1 MDLLREFHGPN
12 AGYVIALYEQYL
24 EDPESVDAATRALFS
39 RHAADLDG
47 DPSTAAPRPTSDF
60 APGPSGPAGTA
71 STDGTASTVSTG
83 DTAGPADIDQI
94 VFIAN
99 LAQNVREYGHL
110 GAHLDPLADP
120 RYFPYS
126 VFATED
132 DAALGDPL
140 TELELEAQG
149 VTEETMRKLPS
160 SLIGGPVGQ
169 QCGNASEALKKLK
182 RVYSSTTGYDYM
194 HIEVP
199 GEREWLQE
207 AAETGRFRPSEDE
220 ASALAIL
227 DRLTEVEVFEQFLH
241 RTFPGKTRFSIE
253 GLDTMILILDGVIG
267 EAAVNNT
274 CNILVGMAHRGR
286 LNVLA
291 HILHKPY
298 EHILAE
304 FRDPV
309 QRVNKTG
316 NDTGWTGDVKYHSGA
331 QRRYQDQQGKEV
343 DLHIHLAPNPSH
355 LEAVN
360 PVLEGMARAAGTIVN
375 LPGDVRPLPERNLP
389 ILIHGDAAFAGQGVV
404 AETFTLYRV
413 PGFRTG
419 GTIHLITNNQLGYT
433 TPSEQS
439 RSTLYASDI
448 ARGFEIPIIHV
459 NADDPV
465 ACLEAARIAYAYRVK
480 FRKDF
485 LIDLIGYRRHG
496 HNEGDDPSLTHPS
509 LYRRIDA
516 HPTVRKLWAD
526 RLEAEGRIEAGKPE
540 ELVAGRMGAMQT
552 MLDELKPEEVLT
564 EPYYEPPRSGTAKR
578 TRSSV
583 SMRRLKN
590 LNKALWTFP
599 DNFTLH
605 PRLKR
610 VIERRRRALDD
621 VDARKIDWAHA
632 EILAFASIIEDG
644 VPVRLTGQDVERG
657 TFSQRHNVLHDY
669 ETDRAWT
676 PLRRLPQANASFET
690 RNTPLT
696 EYAALGFEYGYS
708 IQAPER
714 FVLWEAQYGDFVDG
728 AQIIIDEFL
737 VSGRAKWGQTSS
749 LTMLLPHGFEGQGPD
764 HSSGLMER
772 FLSFGADFN
781 IRIANCT
788 TAAQY
793 FHLLRRQ
800 SRLLESDPL
809 PLIIMTPKSLL
820 RHPDVASS
828 ARELAEGK
836 WMPII
841 EDQRAEEHPDKI
853 RRLVFCSGKVYVD
866 LMNDELWESA
876 THAAVVRI
884 EQLYPVAEDQVTR
897 IIGQFP
903 GLEEVVWLQEEP
915 ENMGAWDYIR
925 KVLETVLDGRCPIYR
940 VSRPPSA
947 VPSEGST
954 AIHNHNQRNLVKMAF
969 AMGASGN
976 IEMH

>member
-12 AGYVIALYEQYL
+12 AGYVIAMYEQYL
-24 EDPESVDAATRALFS
+24 QNPDSVDAASRDFFS
-39 RHAADLDG
+39 RFTPSLDG
-47 DPSTAAPRPTSDF
+47 EPSRES
-60 APGPSGPAGTA
+60 PGVFPA
-71 STDGTASTVSTG
+71 S
-83 DTAGPADIDQI
+83 PADIDQI

-126 VFATED
+126 TFATDD
-132 DAALGDPL
+132 DASLGDPL
-140 TELELEAQG
+140 TELELAAQG
-149 VTEETMRKLPS
+149 VTEDAMRQLPS
-160 SLIGGPVGQ
+160 SLIGGPVGK
-169 QCGNASEALKKLK
+169 QCGNAHEALTKLK

-207 AAETGRFRPSEDE
+207 AAETGRFRPSEE
-220 ASALAIL
+220 EYSALAIL
-227 DRLTEVEVFEQFLH
+227 DRLTQVEVFEQFLH

-253 GLDTMILILDGVIG
+253 GLDAMILILDGVIG
-267 EAAVNNT
+267 EAAEKNT
-274 CNILVGMAHRGR
+274 RNILIGMAHRGR

-291 HILHKPY
+291 HILNKPY

-316 NDTGWTGDVKYHSGA
+316 NDSGWTGDVKYHSGA
-331 QRRYQDQQGKEV
+331 KRRYLDQEGKEV
-343 DLHIHLAPNPSH
+343 DLQIHLAPNPSH

-360 PVLEGMARAAGTIVN
+360 PVLEGMARAAGTVAN

-404 AETFTLYRV
+404 AETLTLYRV

-448 ARGFEIPIIHV
+448 ARGFEIPIVHV
-459 NADDPV
+459 NADDPA
-465 ACLEAARIAYAYRVK
+465 ACLEAARIAYGYRVK

-496 HNEGDDPSLTHPS
+496 HNEGDDPSLTHPK
-509 LYRRIDA
+509 LYRRIEA

-526 RLEAEGRIEAGKPE
+526 RLVSEGKIEAGKPE
-540 ELVAGRMGAMQT
+540 EMVDERMNGMQK
-552 MLDELKPEEVLT
+552 MLDELKPEEMLT
-564 EPYYEPPRSGTAKR
+564 EPYASPPRSGAAKQV
-578 TRSSV
+578 RSSV
-583 SMRRLKN
+583 SMRRLKH
-590 LNKALWTFP
+590 LNKSLWTFP
-599 DNFTLH
+599 DNFNLH
-605 PRLKR
+605 PRLRR

-621 VDARKIDWAHA
+621 VDARKIDWAQA
-632 EILAFASIIEDG
+632 EILAFATIIEDG

-657 TFSQRHNVLHDY
+657 TFSQRHNVLHDF
-669 ETDRAWT
+669 ETDLAWN
-676 PLRRLPQANASFET
+676 PLRRLPEANASFET

-809 PLIIMTPKSLL
+809 PLIVMTPKSLL

-828 ARELAEGK
+828 ARELSEGK
-836 WMPII
+836 WQPII
-841 EDQRAEEHPDKI
+841 EDERSLDDPGRI
-853 RRLVFCSGKVYVD
+853 RRLVFCSGKVFVD
-866 LMNDELWESA
+866 LMNDEARENA
-876 THAAVVRI
+876 THAAIVRI
-884 EQLYPVAEDQVTR
+884 EQLYPIAEDQVRQITDR
-897 IIGQFP
+897 YP
-903 GLEEVVWLQEEP
+903 NLEEVAWLQEEP
-915 ENMGAWDYIR
+915 ENMGAWDYVR
-925 KVLETVLDGRCPIYR
+925 KVLERALDGRCPLYL

-947 VPSEGST
+947 SPSEGST
-954 AIHNHNQRNLVKMAF
+954 AIHNRNQQNLVKMAF

-976 IEMH
+976 IEMN

>member
-24 EDPESVDAATRALFS
+24 EDPDSVDAATRELFS
-39 RHAADLDG
+39 RYTPSLDG
-47 DPSTAAPRPTSDF
+47 DP
-60 APGPSGPAGTA
+60 AG
-71 STDGTASTVSTG
+71 VPTG
-83 DTAGPADIDQI
+83 DFPACPADIDQI

-126 VFATED
+126 VFATKD

-140 TELELEAQG
+140 TELELQARG
-149 VTEETMRKLPS
+149 VSEETMRQLPS
-160 SLIGGPVGQ
+160 SLIGGPVGK
-169 QCGNASEALKKLK
+169 QCSNASEALRKLK

-207 AAETGRFRPSEDE
+207 AAETGRFRLSENSD
-220 ASALAIL
+220 SVLAIL
-227 DRLTEVEVFEQFLH
+227 DRLTQVEVFEQFLH

-267 EAAVNNT
+267 EAAKNNT

-291 HILHKPY
+291 HILNKPY

-331 QRRYQDQQGKEV
+331 QLTYQGDLGKEV
-343 DLHIHLAPNPSH
+343 DLQIHLAPNPSH

-389 ILIHGDAAFAGQGVV
+389 ILIHGDAAFAGQGIV

-419 GTIHLITNNQLGYT
+419 GTIHIISNNQLGYT

-459 NADDPV
+459 NADDPA
-465 ACLEAARIAYAYRVK
+465 ACVEAALIAYAYRVK

-496 HNEGDDPSLTHPS
+496 HNEGDDPSLTQPS
-509 LYRRIDA
+509 LYRRIRA

-526 RLEAEGRIEAGKPE
+526 RLVSEGRIEADKPE
-540 ELVAGRMGAMQT
+540 EMVAEHMHGMQT
-552 MLDELKPEEVLT
+552 MLSELKPEEVLV
-564 EPYYEPPRSGTAKR
+564 EPYYKTPRSGTAKR
-578 TRSSV
+578 VRSSV

-590 LNKALWTFP
+590 LNNALWTFP

-605 PRLKR
+605 PRLNR
-610 VIERRRRALDD
+610 VIERRRLALND

-632 EILAFASIIEDG
+632 ETLAFATIIEDG

-657 TFSQRHNVLHDY
+657 DLQPAPQRVARLR
-669 ETDRAWT
+669 DRPGLDTASPAAT
-676 PLRRLPQANASFET
+676 GKRLLRDA
-690 RNTPLT
+690 
-696 EYAALGFEYGYS
+696 EYAAYRVRCTG
-708 IQAPER
+708 
-714 FVLWEAQYGDFVDG
+714 
-728 AQIIIDEFL
+728 
-737 VSGRAKWGQTSS
+737 
-749 LTMLLPHGFEGQGPD
+749 
-764 HSSGLMER
+764 
-772 FLSFGADFN
+772 
-781 IRIANCT
+781 IRIRV
-788 TAAQY
+788 QY
-793 FHLLRRQ
+793 PGAGTLR
-800 SRLLESDPL
+800 
-809 PLIIMTPKSLL
+809 
-820 RHPDVASS
+820 
-828 ARELAEGK
+828 
-836 WMPII
+836 
-841 EDQRAEEHPDKI
+841 
-853 RRLVFCSGKVYVD
+853 
-866 LMNDELWESA
+866 
-876 THAAVVRI
+876 
-884 EQLYPVAEDQVTR
+884 
-897 IIGQFP
+897 
-903 GLEEVVWLQEEP
+903 
-915 ENMGAWDYIR
+915 
-925 KVLETVLDGRCPIYR
+925 
-940 VSRPPSA
+940 
-947 VPSEGST
+947 
-954 AIHNHNQRNLVKMAF
+954 
-969 AMGASGN
+969 AMGSPVR
-976 IEMH
+976 

>member
-24 EDPESVDAATRALFS
+24 EDPDSVDAATRELFS
-39 RHAADLDG
+39 RHVPSLDG
-47 DPSTAAPRPTSDF
+47 E
-60 APGPSGPAGTA
+60 PSGTPPSEAPAAGSA
-71 STDGTASTVSTG
+71 AGPAHIDQA
-83 DTAGPADIDQI
+83 AGPADIDQI

-126 VFATED
+126 VFTTED

-140 TELELEAQG
+140 TELELQARG
-149 VTEETMRKLPS
+149 VTEEMMRQLPS
-160 SLIGGPVGQ
+160 SLIGGPVGK
-169 QCGNASEALKKLK
+169 QCDNASEALGRLK

-207 AAETGRFRPSEDE
+207 AAETGRFRPSEDND
-220 ASALAIL
+220 SALAIL

-253 GLDTMILILDGVIG
+253 GLDTMILVLDGVIG
-267 EAAVNNT
+267 EAAENNT
-274 CNILVGMAHRGR
+274 FNILIGMAHRGR

-309 QRVNKTG
+309 RRVDKTG

-331 QRRYQDQQGKEV
+331 QRTYQDDLGKEV
-343 DLHIHLAPNPSH
+343 DLQIHLAPNPSH

-433 TPSEQS
+433 TPSQQS

-448 ARGFEIPIIHV
+448 ARGFEIPIVHV

-465 ACLEAARIAYAYRVK
+465 ACIEAARIAYAYRVK

-496 HNEGDDPSLTHPS
+496 HNEGDDPSLTQPS
-509 LYRRIDA
+509 LYRRIAA
-516 HPTVRKLWAD
+516 HATVRKLWAD
-526 RLEAEGRIEAGKPE
+526 RLESEGRIEAGKPE
-540 ELVAGRMGAMQT
+540 EMVADRMNAMQT
-552 MLDELKPEEVLT
+552 MLDELNPEEVLA
-564 EPYYEPPRSGTAKR
+564 EPYYKTPRSGAAKR
-578 TRSSV
+578 ARSSV

-590 LNKALWTFP
+590 LNKALWTLP

-621 VDARKIDWAHA
+621 VDARKIDWALA
-632 EILAFASIIEDG
+632 ETLAFASIIEDG

-669 ETDRAWT
+669 ETDLAWT
-676 PLRRLPQANASFET
+676 PLRQLPQANASFET

-749 LTMLLPHGFEGQGPD
+749 LTILLPHGFEGQGPD

-828 ARELAEGK
+828 VRELAEGK

-841 EDQRAEEHPDKI
+841 EDDRSLEYPDQI
-853 RRLVFCSGKVYVD
+853 RRLVFCSGKVFVD
-866 LMNDELWESA
+866 LMNDDERDGA

-884 EQLYPVAEDQVTR
+884 EQLYPVAMDQLKK
-897 IIGQFP
+897 IIGRYP
-903 GLEEVVWLQEEP
+903 NLEEVVWLQEEP

-925 KVLETVLDGRCPIYR
+925 KVLESALGDRCPLFR

-947 VPSEGST
+947 SPSEGST
-954 AIHNHNQRNLVKMAF
+954 AIHNRNQHNLVKMAF

-976 IEMH
+976 IEMN

>member
-12 AGYVIALYEQYL
+12 AGYVIALYERYL
-24 EDPESVDAATRALFS
+24 EDPDSVDAATREQFS
-39 RHAADLDG
+39 RHA
-47 DPSTAAPRPTSDF
+47 PSLN
-60 APGPSGPAGTA
+60 GEPAGGL
-71 STDGTASTVSTG
+71 SG
-83 DTAGPADIDQI
+83 DIPACPADIDQI

-126 VFATED
+126 VFATVD
-132 DAALGDPL
+132 DALLGDPL
-140 TELELEAQG
+140 TELELQAQG
-149 VTEETMRKLPS
+149 VTEETMRQLPS
-160 SLIGGPVGQ
+160 SLIGGPVGK
-169 QCGNASEALKKLK
+169 QCENAYEALKKLK

-207 AAETGRFRPSEDE
+207 AAETGRFRPSEDHDN
-220 ASALAIL
+220 ALAML
-227 DRLTEVEVFEQFLH
+227 DRLTQVEVFEQFLH

-267 EAAVNNT
+267 EAAEKNT
-274 CNILVGMAHRGR
+274 FNILIGMAHRGR

-291 HILHKPY
+291 HILNKPY

-331 QRRYQDQQGKEV
+331 QRTYLDEKGKEV
-343 DLHIHLAPNPSH
+343 NLQIHLAPNPSH

-389 ILIHGDAAFAGQGVV
+389 ILIHGDAAFSGQGVV
-404 AETFTLYRV
+404 AETFTLYRI

-419 GTIHLITNNQLGYT
+419 GTIHVITNNQLGYT
-433 TPSEQS
+433 TPSQQS

-465 ACLEAARIAYAYRVK
+465 ACVEAARIAYAYRVK

-496 HNEGDDPSLTHPS
+496 HNEGDDPSLTQPS

-516 HPTVRKLWAD
+516 HPTVRKVWAD
-526 RLEAEGRIEAGKPE
+526 RLVSEGLIEAAKPE
-540 ELVAGRMGAMQT
+540 EMVAARMSGMQK
-552 MLDELKPEEVLT
+552 MLNDLKPEEVLV
-564 EPYYEPPRSGTAKR
+564 EPIVKPPRSGTAKR
-578 TRSSV
+578 VRSSV
-583 SMRRLKN
+583 SLRRLKN
-590 LNKALWTFP
+590 LNDSLWTFP
-599 DNFTLH
+599 DTFTLH
-605 PRLKR
+605 PRLTR

-621 VDARKIDWAHA
+621 VDARKIDWALA
-632 EILAFASIIEDG
+632 ETLAFASIIEDG

-669 ETDRAWT
+669 ETDLAWT
-676 PLRRLPQANASFET
+676 PLRRLPLANASFET

-714 FVLWEAQYGDFVDG
+714 FVLWEAQYGDFIDG

-737 VSGRAKWGQTSS
+737 VSGRAKWGQTTS
-749 LTMLLPHGFEGQGPD
+749 LTILLPHGFEGQGPD

-781 IRIANCT
+781 IRVANCT

-828 ARELAEGK
+828 ARELSEGK
-836 WMPII
+836 WKPII
-841 EDQRAEEHPDKI
+841 EDERAHKAPDRI

-866 LMNDELWESA
+866 LMHDDQWESA
-876 THAAVVRI
+876 SHAAIVRI
-884 EQLYPVAEDQVTR
+884 EQLYPVAVDQLEK
-897 IIGQFP
+897 IIDQYP
-903 GLEEVVWLQEEP
+903 NLEEVVWLQEEP
-915 ENMGAWDYIR
+915 ENMGAWDYMR
-925 KVLETVLDGRCPIYR
+925 KVLETAVEDRCPLLR

-947 VPSEGST
+947 SPSEGST
-954 AIHNHNQRNLVKMAF
+954 AIHNRNQRNLVKMAYTL
-969 AMGASGN
+969 GASGN
-976 IEMH
+976 VEMN

>member
-1 MDLLREFHGPN
+1 MDLMREFHGPN
-12 AGYVIALYEQYL
+12 AGYVIAMYERYL
-24 EDPESVDAATRALFS
+24 EDPDSVDAATRELFS
-39 RHAADLDG
+39 RHA
-47 DPSTAAPRPTSDF
+47 PSLN
-60 APGPSGPAGTA
+60 GEPAG
-71 STDGTASTVSTG
+71 GTAG
-83 DTAGPADIDQI
+83 DFPACPADIDQI

-126 VFATED
+126 VFATAD
-132 DAALGDPL
+132 DALLGDPL
-140 TELELEAQG
+140 TELELQAQG
-149 VTEETMRKLPS
+149 VTEETMRQLPS
-160 SLIGGPVGQ
+160 SLIGGPVGK

-207 AAETGRFRPSEDE
+207 VAETGRFRPSEDQH
-220 ASALAIL
+220 SALAML
-227 DRLTEVEVFEQFLH
+227 DRLTQVEVFEQFLH

-253 GLDTMILILDGVIG
+253 GLDTMILILDWVIG
-267 EAAVNNT
+267 EAAEKNT
-274 CNILVGMAHRGR
+274 FNILIGMAHRGR

-291 HILHKPY
+291 HILNKPY

-331 QRRYQDQQGKEV
+331 QRTYLDKNKGKEV
-343 DLHIHLAPNPSH
+343 DLQIHLAPNPSH

-389 ILIHGDAAFAGQGVV
+389 ILIHGDAAFSGQGVV
-404 AETFTLYRV
+404 AETFTLYRI

-419 GTIHLITNNQLGYT
+419 GTIHVITNNQLGYT
-433 TPSEQS
+433 TPSQQS

-459 NADDPV
+459 NADDPA
-465 ACLEAARIAYAYRVK
+465 ACVEAARIAYAYRVK

-496 HNEGDDPSLTHPS
+496 HNEGDDPSLTQPS
-509 LYRRIDA
+509 LYRRIEA

-526 RLEAEGRIEAGKPE
+526 RLVSEGLIEAAKPE
-540 ELVAGRMGAMQT
+540 EMVAERMTGMQK
-552 MLDELKPEEVLT
+552 MLDELKPEEVLV
-564 EPYYEPPRSGTAKR
+564 EPYHNPPRSGTAKR
-578 TRSSV
+578 VRSSV
-583 SMRRLKN
+583 SLRRLKN
-590 LNKALWTFP
+590 LNDSLWTFP
-599 DNFTLH
+599 DTFTLH
-605 PRLKR
+605 PRLTR

-621 VDARKIDWAHA
+621 VDARKIDWALA
-632 EILAFASIIEDG
+632 ETLAFASIIEDG

-669 ETDRAWT
+669 ETDLAWT

-714 FVLWEAQYGDFVDG
+714 FVLWEAQYGDFIDG

-749 LTMLLPHGFEGQGPD
+749 LTILLPHGFEGQGPD

-781 IRIANCT
+781 IRVANCT

-828 ARELAEGK
+828 ARELSEGK
-836 WMPII
+836 WKPII
-841 EDQRAEEHPDKI
+841 EDERAHKAPEKI

-866 LMNDELWESA
+866 LMNDGQWESA
-876 THAAVVRI
+876 SHAAIVRI
-884 EQLYPVAEDQVTR
+884 EQLYPVAVDQLEK
-897 IIGQFP
+897 IIDQYP
-903 GLEEVVWLQEEP
+903 NLEEIAWLQEEP
-915 ENMGAWDYIR
+915 ENMGAWDYLR
-925 KVLETVLDGRCPIYR
+925 KVLETAMDDRCPLLR

-954 AIHNHNQRNLVKMAF
+954 AIHNLNQQNLVKMAYT
-969 AMGASGN
+969 MGASGN
-976 IEMH
+976 IEMN

>member
-24 EDPESVDAATRALFS
+24 EDPESVDPAARELFS
-39 RHAADLDG
+39 RHVPTLDG
-47 DPSTAAPRPTSDF
+47 DPSAAPATGF
-60 APGPSGPAGTA
+60 PSC
-71 STDGTASTVSTG
+71 
-83 DTAGPADIDQI
+83 PADIDQI

-110 GAHLDPLADP
+110 GAHLDPLADA

-126 VFATED
+126 VFASED

-140 TELELEAQG
+140 TELELQAHG
-149 VTEETMRKLPS
+149 VTDETMRRLPS
-160 SLIGGPVGQ
+160 SLIGGPVGK
-169 QCGNASEALKKLK
+169 QCGNASEALNQLK

-207 AAETGRFRPSEDE
+207 AAETERFRPAEDQ

-253 GLDTMILILDGVIG
+253 GLDTMILILDEVIG
-267 EAAVNNT
+267 EAAENNT
-274 CNILVGMAHRGR
+274 CNILIGMAHRGR

-316 NDTGWTGDVKYHSGA
+316 NDTGWSGDVKYHSGA
-331 QRRYQDQQGKEV
+331 QRTFQDDMGEEV
-343 DLHIHLAPNPSH
+343 DLKIHLAPNPSH

-360 PVLEGMARAAGTIVN
+360 PVLEGMARAAGTIAN

-419 GTIHLITNNQLGYT
+419 GTIHIITNNQLGYT
-433 TPSEQS
+433 TPSQQS

-448 ARGFEIPIIHV
+448 ARGFEIPIVHV

-465 ACLEAARIAYAYRVK
+465 ACIEAARIAYAYRVK

-496 HNEGDDPSLTHPS
+496 HNEGDDPSLTHPM
-509 LYRRIDA
+509 LYRRIEA
-516 HPTVRKLWAD
+516 HETVRKLWAD
-526 RLEAEGRIEAGKPE
+526 RLVSAHLVEAEKPE
-540 ELVAGRMGAMQT
+540 DMVAERMNGMQK
-552 MLDELKPEEVLT
+552 MLDELKPEEVLV
-564 EPYYEPPRSGTAKR
+564 EPYFKPPRYGAAKR
-578 TRSSV
+578 ARSSV

-590 LNKALWTFP
+590 LNDSLWTFP
-599 DNFTLH
+599 ENFTLH
-605 PRLKR
+605 PRLRR
-610 VIERRRRALDD
+610 VVERRRRALDD
-621 VDARKIDWAHA
+621 VDDRKIDWAHA
-632 EILAFASIIEDG
+632 ETLAFASIIEDG

-669 ETDRAWT
+669 ETDLAWN

-764 HSSGLMER
+764 HSSALMER

-836 WMPII
+836 WRPVI
-841 EDQRAEEHPDKI
+841 EDERAGEYPEKI
-853 RRLVFCSGKVYVD
+853 RRLICCSGKVYVD
-866 LMNDELWESA
+866 LMNDEERKNAS
-876 THAAVVRI
+876 HAAVVRI
-884 EQLYPVAEDQVTR
+884 EQIYPVAEDHLEK
-897 IIGQFP
+897 IIGQYP
-903 GLEEVVWLQEEP
+903 NLEEVVWLQEEP

-925 KVLETVLDGRCPIYR
+925 KVLESVLDDRCPLYL

-947 VPSEGST
+947 SPSEGST
-954 AIHNHNQRNLVKMAF
+954 AVHNRNQHNLVKMAF
-969 AMGASGN
+969 AMGAAGN
-976 IEMH
+976 IEMN

>member
-12 AGYVIALYEQYL
+12 AGYVIALYEQYVA
-24 EDPESVDAATRALFS
+24 DPDSVDATTREFFS
-39 RHAADLDG
+39 RYTPPPEVDPADN
-47 DPSTAAPRPTSDF
+47 SSAV
-60 APGPSGPAGTA
+60 GPSKSAGQSGPSETTEPSAPSES
-71 STDGTASTVSTG
+71 STHPSGC
-83 DTAGPADIDQI
+83 PADIDQI

-110 GAHLDPLADP
+110 GAHLDPLADA

-126 VFATED
+126 VLATED
-132 DAALGDPL
+132 DGLGDPL
-140 TELELEAQG
+140 TEMELASHG
-149 VTEETMRKLPS
+149 VSEEMLRQLPP
-160 SLIGGPVGQ
+160 SLIGGPA
-169 QCGNASEALKKLK
+169 CNECDNASDALKRLK

-207 AAETGRFRPSEDE
+207 AAETGRFKPSEDQD
-220 ASALAIL
+220 SALAIL

-253 GLDTMILILDGVIG
+253 GLDTMILVLDGVIG
-267 EAAVNNT
+267 QAAENKT
-274 CNILVGMAHRGR
+274 CNILLGMAHRGR

-291 HILHKPY
+291 HVLHKPY

-309 QRVNKTG
+309 QRVDKTG
-316 NDTGWTGDVKYHSGA
+316 NDSGWTGDVKYHSGA
-331 QRRYQDQQGKEV
+331 QRRYENRDGREV
-343 DLHIHLAPNPSH
+343 EMHIHLTPNPSH

-360 PVLEGMARAAGTIVN
+360 PVVEGMARAAGTIVD
-375 LPGDVRPLPERNLP
+375 LPGDVRPLPEQNLP

-419 GTIHLITNNQLGYT
+419 GTIHIITNNQFGYT

-448 ARGFEIPIIHV
+448 ARGFEIPIVHV

-465 ACLEAARIAYAYRVK
+465 ACLEAARMAYAYRVK

-485 LIDLIGYRRHG
+485 LIDLVGYRRHG

-509 LYRRIDA
+509 LYRRIES
-516 HPTVRKLWAD
+516 HPTVRKQWAD
-526 RLEAEGRIEAGKPE
+526 RLVSEGRIEAGQPDE
-540 ELVAGRMGAMQT
+540 MVAEHMSAMQT
-552 MLDELKPEEVLT
+552 MLDELKSEEVLV
-564 EPYYEPPRSGTAKR
+564 EPRHAPPKSGAAKR
-578 TRSSV
+578 VRSSV
-583 SMRRLKN
+583 SIRRLKS
-590 LNKALWTFP
+590 LNESLWTLP
-599 DNFTLH
+599 EDFTLH
-605 PRLKR
+605 PRLTR
-610 VIERRRRALDD
+610 VIKRRRRALDD

-632 EILAFASIIEDG
+632 ETLAFASIVEDG

-669 ETDRAWT
+669 ETDVAWT

-696 EYAALGFEYGYS
+696 EYAAMGFEYGYS

-749 LTMLLPHGFEGQGPD
+749 LTILLPHGFEGQGPD
-764 HSSGLMER
+764 HSSGLLER

-800 SRLLESDPL
+800 SRLLETDPL
-809 PLIIMTPKSLL
+809 PLIVMTPKSLL

-828 ARELAEGK
+828 TRELAEGK
-836 WMPII
+836 WQPII
-841 EDQRAEEHPDKI
+841 EDDRAGEHADRI

-866 LMNDELWESA
+866 LMNSDRRESA

-884 EQLYPVAEDQVTR
+884 EQLYPVDMDHLQT
-897 IIGQFP
+897 ILDGYP
-903 GLEEVVWLQEEP
+903 NLEEVVWLQEEP
-915 ENMGAWDYIR
+915 ENMGAWDYMR
-925 KVLETVLDGRCPIYR
+925 KVLESVLEDRCPLFR
-940 VSRPPSA
+940 VCRPPSA
-947 VPSEGST
+947 SPSEGST
-954 AIHNHNQRNLVKMAF
+954 AIHNRNQQNLVKMAF
-969 AMGASGN
+969 EMGAAGN
-976 IEMH
+976 IEMN

>member
-24 EDPESVDAATRALFS
+24 EDPESVDPAARELFS
-39 RHAADLDG
+39 RHVPTLDG
-47 DPSTAAPRPTSDF
+47 DPAAAPATGF
-60 APGPSGPAGTA
+60 PSC
-71 STDGTASTVSTG
+71 
-83 DTAGPADIDQI
+83 PADIDQI

-110 GAHLDPLADP
+110 GAHLDPLADA

-126 VFATED
+126 VFASED

-140 TELELEAQG
+140 TELELQAHG
-149 VTEETMRKLPS
+149 VTDETMRRLPS
-160 SLIGGPVGQ
+160 SLIGGPVGK
-169 QCGNASEALKKLK
+169 QCGNASEALNQLK

-207 AAETGRFRPSEDE
+207 AAETERFRPAEDQ

-253 GLDTMILILDGVIG
+253 GLDTMILILDEVIG
-267 EAAVNNT
+267 EAAENNT
-274 CNILVGMAHRGR
+274 CNILIGMAHRGR

-316 NDTGWTGDVKYHSGA
+316 NDTGWSGDVKYHSGA
-331 QRRYQDQQGKEV
+331 QRTFQDDMGKEV
-343 DLHIHLAPNPSH
+343 DLKIHLAPNPSH

-360 PVLEGMARAAGTIVN
+360 PVLEGMARAAGTIAN

-419 GTIHLITNNQLGYT
+419 GTIHIITNNQLGYT
-433 TPSEQS
+433 TPSQQS

-448 ARGFEIPIIHV
+448 ARGFEIPIVHV

-465 ACLEAARIAYAYRVK
+465 ACIEAARIAYAYRVK

-496 HNEGDDPSLTHPS
+496 HNEGDDPSLTHPM
-509 LYRRIDA
+509 LYRRIEA
-516 HPTVRKLWAD
+516 HETVRKLWAD
-526 RLEAEGRIEAGKPE
+526 RLVSAELVEAETPE
-540 ELVAGRMGAMQT
+540 DMVAERMNGMQK
-552 MLDELKPEEVLT
+552 MLDELKPEEVLV
-564 EPYYEPPRSGTAKR
+564 EPYFKPPRSGAAKR
-578 TRSSV
+578 ARSSV

-590 LNKALWTFP
+590 LNDSLWTFP
-599 DNFTLH
+599 ENFTLH
-605 PRLKR
+605 PRLRR
-610 VIERRRRALDD
+610 VVERRRRALDD
-621 VDARKIDWAHA
+621 VDDRKIDWAHA
-632 EILAFASIIEDG
+632 ETLAFASIIEDG

-669 ETDRAWT
+669 ETDLAWN

-764 HSSGLMER
+764 HSSALMER

-836 WMPII
+836 WRPVI
-841 EDQRAEEHPDKI
+841 EDDRAGEYPDKI
-853 RRLVFCSGKVYVD
+853 RRLICCSGKVYVD
-866 LMNDELWESA
+866 LMNDEERKNAS
-876 THAAVVRI
+876 HAAVVRI
-884 EQLYPVAEDQVTR
+884 EQIYPVAEDHLEK
-897 IIGQFP
+897 IIGQYP
-903 GLEEVVWLQEEP
+903 NLEEVVWLQEEP

-925 KVLETVLDGRCPIYR
+925 KVLESVLDDRCPLYR

-947 VPSEGST
+947 SPSEGST
-954 AIHNHNQRNLVKMAF
+954 AVHNRNQHNLVKMAF
-969 AMGASGN
+969 AMGAAGN
-976 IEMH
+976 IEMN

>member
-24 EDPESVDAATRALFS
+24 EDPDSVDAATRELFS
-39 RHAADLDG
+39 RHVPSLDG
-47 DPSTAAPRPTSDF
+47 E
-60 APGPSGPAGTA
+60 PSGTPPSEAPAAGSA
-71 STDGTASTVSTG
+71 AGPAHIDQA
-83 DTAGPADIDQI
+83 AGPADIDQI

-126 VFATED
+126 VFTTED

-140 TELELEAQG
+140 TELELQARG
-149 VTEETMRKLPS
+149 VTEEMMRQLPS
-160 SLIGGPVGQ
+160 SLIGGPVGK
-169 QCGNASEALKKLK
+169 QCDNASEALGRLK

-207 AAETGRFRPSEDE
+207 AAETGRFRPSEDND
-220 ASALAIL
+220 SALAIL

-253 GLDTMILILDGVIG
+253 GLDTMILVLDGVIG
-267 EAAVNNT
+267 EAAENNT
-274 CNILVGMAHRGR
+274 FNILIGMAHRGR

-309 QRVNKTG
+309 RRVDKTG

-331 QRRYQDQQGKEV
+331 QRTYQDDLGKEV
-343 DLHIHLAPNPSH
+343 DLQIHLAPNPSH

-433 TPSEQS
+433 TPSQQS

-448 ARGFEIPIIHV
+448 ARGFEIPIVHV

-465 ACLEAARIAYAYRVK
+465 ACIEAARIAYAYRVK

-496 HNEGDDPSLTHPS
+496 HNEGDDPSLTQPS
-509 LYRRIDA
+509 LYRRIAA
-516 HPTVRKLWAD
+516 HATVRKLWAD
-526 RLEAEGRIEAGKPE
+526 RLVSEGRIEAGKPE
-540 ELVAGRMGAMQT
+540 EMVADRMNAIQK
-552 MLDELKPEEVLT
+552 MLDELKPEEVLA
-564 EPYYEPPRSGTAKR
+564 EPYYKTPRSGAAKR
-578 TRSSV
+578 ARSSV

-590 LNKALWTFP
+590 LNKALWTLP

-621 VDARKIDWAHA
+621 VDARKIDWALA
-632 EILAFASIIEDG
+632 ETLAFASIIEDG

-669 ETDRAWT
+669 ETDLAWT
-676 PLRRLPQANASFET
+676 PLRQLPQANASFET

-749 LTMLLPHGFEGQGPD
+749 LTILLPHGFEGQGPD

-809 PLIIMTPKSLL
+809 PLIVMTPKSLL

-828 ARELAEGK
+828 VRELAEGK

-841 EDQRAEEHPDKI
+841 EDDRSLEYPDRI
-853 RRLVFCSGKVYVD
+853 RRLVFCSGKVFVD
-866 LMNDELWESA
+866 LMNDDERDGA

-884 EQLYPVAEDQVTR
+884 EQLYPVAMDQLKK
-897 IIGQFP
+897 IIGRYP
-903 GLEEVVWLQEEP
+903 NLEEVVWLQEEP

-925 KVLETVLDGRCPIYR
+925 KVLESALSDRCPLFR

-947 VPSEGST
+947 SPSEGST
-954 AIHNHNQRNLVKMAF
+954 AIHNRNQHNLVKMAF

-976 IEMH
+976 IEMN

>member
-24 EDPESVDAATRALFS
+24 EDPDSVDAATRELFS
-39 RHAADLDG
+39 RSAPALDG
-47 DPSTAAPRPTSDF
+47 DLSGETPAPESAPASDATATGAP
-60 APGPSGPAGTA
+60 A
-71 STDGTASTVSTG
+71 S
-83 DTAGPADIDQI
+83 PADVDQI

-99 LAQNVREYGHL
+99 FAQNVREYGHL

-126 VFATED
+126 VFATAD

-140 TELELEAQG
+140 TELELQARG
-149 VTEETMRKLPS
+149 VSEEMMRRLPA
-160 SLIGGPVGQ
+160 SLIGGPVGK
-169 QCGNASEALKKLK
+169 QCANASEALGQLK

-207 AAETGRFRPSEDE
+207 AAETGRFRLSEDDDG
-220 ASALAIL
+220 ALAML

-241 RTFPGKTRFSIE
+241 RTFPGKTRFSVE
-253 GLDTMILILDGVIG
+253 GLDTLILVLDGVIG
-267 EAAVNNT
+267 AAAENDT
-274 CNILVGMAHRGR
+274 RNILIGMAHRGR

-291 HILHKPY
+291 HVLNKPY

-309 QRVNKTG
+309 RRVNKTG

-331 QRRYQDQQGKEV
+331 RRTYRDEQGEEV

-360 PVLEGMARAAGTIVN
+360 PVLEGMARAAGTIVD

-419 GTIHLITNNQLGYT
+419 GTIHVITNNQLGYT
-433 TPSEQS
+433 TPSQQS

-448 ARGFEIPIIHV
+448 ARGFEIPIMHV

-465 ACLEAARIAYAYRVK
+465 ACVEAARIAYAYRVK

-496 HNEGDDPSLTHPS
+496 HNEGDDPSLTQPS
-509 LYRRIDA
+509 LYRRIEA

-526 RLEAEGRIEAGKPE
+526 RLVSEGRIEAGRPE
-540 ELVAGRMGAMQT
+540 RMVAERMGAMQE
-552 MLDELKPEEVLT
+552 MLDELKPEETLV
-564 EPYYEPPRSGTAKR
+564 EPYYKAPRSGTAR
-578 TRSSV
+578 RARSAV
-583 SMRRLKN
+583 SLRRLKN
-590 LNKALWTFP
+590 LNDALWTLP
-599 DNFTLH
+599 DDFTLH
-605 PRLKR
+605 PRLER

-621 VDARKIDWAHA
+621 VDARKIDWALA
-632 EILAFASIIEDG
+632 ETLAFASIIEDG

-657 TFSQRHNVLHDY
+657 TFSQRHNVLHDF
-669 ETDRAWT
+669 ETDLAWT

-749 LTMLLPHGFEGQGPD
+749 LTILLPHGFEGQGPD

-772 FLSFGADFN
+772 FLSFGADIN
-781 IRIANCT
+781 MRIANCT

-809 PLIIMTPKSLL
+809 PLVVMTPKSLL

-828 ARELAEGK
+828 ARELSEGK
-836 WMPII
+836 WQPII
-841 EDQRAEEHPDKI
+841 EDERATEDPEKI
-853 RRLVFCSGKVYVD
+853 RRLIFCSGKVYVD
-866 LMNDELWESA
+866 LMNDDQWESA
-876 THAAVVRI
+876 AHAAVVRI
-884 EQLYPVAEDQVTR
+884 EQLYPVAMDQLEK
-897 IIGQFP
+897 IIGRHP
-903 GLEEVVWLQEEP
+903 NLEEVVWLQEEP

-925 KVLETVLDGRCPIYR
+925 KVLETALDDRCPLYR

-947 VPSEGST
+947 SPSEGST
-954 AIHNHNQRNLVKMAF
+954 AIHNRNQQSLVRMAF

-976 IEMH
+976 VEMH